1 MIKIH
6 KLEDGDIIK
15 ILPFIDKDDKIT
27 WCKEHSCAVID
38 KQSIYDSSDK
48 QYLRRISHTLYRN
61 DGDKKLPVQIRYA
74 YNIYVD
80 GEIKVMNVG
89 RTIQDIITTSPQVL
103 DIRSNH
109 QLFVVKDEVSAA
121 VVAGMTALGQFLP
134 DWKKSY
140 VSEKSWTPPISDI
153 NSKEEWYSFIKTNQ
167 PDFDNHIESNNI
179 FVHKEKLLKYLGKDM
194 LGDLISDDR
203 QKKLDKLGI

>member
-27 WCKEHSCAVID
+27 WCKQYTCAVIN
-38 KQSIYDSSDK
+38 KQSIYDNSDK

-74 YNIYVD
+74 YNIYIG
-80 GEIKVMNVG
+80 GEIKIMNVS
-89 RTIQDIITTSPQVL
+89 RTIQDIITNNPEVL
-103 DIRSNH
+103 DIRSN
-109 QLFVVKDEVSAA
+109 
-121 VVAGMTALGQFLP
+121 
-134 DWKKSY
+134 KKSY
-140 VSEKSWTPPISDI
+140 IKDHNWTPPVNDMD
-153 NSKEEWYSFIKTNQ
+153 SKDEWHSYIKTNQ

-179 FVHKEKLLKYLGKDM
+179 FVHKQKLVKFLGTDM

-203 QKKLDKLGI
+203 QKKLQSIGI

>member
-38 KQSIYDSSDK
+38 KQSIYDNSDK

-74 YNIYVD
+74 YNIYIR
-80 GEIKVMNVG
+80 GEIKIMNVS

-121 VVAGMTALGQFLP
+121 GQFFP

-140 VSEKSWTPPISDI
+140 VSQKSWTPPVSDI
-153 NSKEEWYSFIKTNQ
+153 NSKDEWYSYIKTNQ

-179 FVHKEKLLKYLGKDM
+179 FVHKQKLVKYLGTDM

>member
-27 WCKEHSCAVID
+27 WCKDYTCAVID
-38 KQSIYDSSDK
+38 KQSIYDNSDK
-48 QYLRRISHTLYRN
+48 QYLRKISHTLYRN
-61 DGDKKLPVQIRYA
+61 DGDKKLTVQIRYA
-74 YNIYVD
+74 YNIYIR
-80 GEIKVMNVG
+80 GEIKIMNVS
-89 RTIQDIITTSPQVL
+89 RTLCKVPIFDIQDIISNNPDVL

-109 QLFVVKDEVSAA
+109 QLFVVKDEVSA
-121 VVAGMTALGQFLP
+121 GGQFFP

-140 VSEKSWTPPISDI
+140 VSEKSWTPPVNDI
-153 NSKEEWYSFIKTNQ
+153 NSKDEWYSYIKTNQ
-167 PDFDNHIESNNI
+167 PDFHNHIESNNI
-179 FVHKEKLLKYLGKDM
+179 FVHKEKLVKYLGTDM

-203 QKKLDKLGI
+203 QKKLDELGI

>member
-15 ILPFIDKDDKIT
+15 ILPFIDKDNKIT
-27 WCKEHSCAVID
+27 WCKSYSCAVIN
-38 KQSIYDSSDK
+38 KQSIYDNSDK

-61 DGDKKLPVQIRYA
+61 DGDKKLTVQIRYA
-74 YNIYVD
+74 YNIYIR
-80 GEIKVMNVG
+80 GEIKIMNVS
-89 RTIQDIITTSPQVL
+89 RTIQDIITNNPEVL
-103 DIRSNH
+103 DIRSNKH
-109 QLFVVKDEVSAA
+109 LNIVGEMKSGFPSWE
-121 VVAGMTALGQFLP
+121 
-134 DWKKSY
+134 KSY
-140 VSEKSWTPPISDI
+140 IKDHNWTPPISDI

-179 FVHKEKLLKYLGKDM
+179 FVHKEKLVKYLGKDM

>member
-27 WCKEHSCAVID
+27 WCKSYSCAVID
-38 KQSIYDSSDK
+38 KQSIYDNSDK

-74 YNIYVD
+74 YNIYVG
-80 GEIKVMNVG
+80 GEIKIMNVSK
-89 RTIQDIITTSPQVL
+89 TIQDIITTSPTQVL

-109 QLFVVKDEVSAA
+109 QLFVVKDEVP
-121 VVAGMTALGQFLP
+121 AGGQFFP

-140 VSEKSWTPPISDI
+140 VSEKSWTPPVSDI

-179 FVHKEKLLKYLGKDM
+179 FVHKEKLVKYLGKDM

>member
-27 WCKEHSCAVID
+27 WCKSYSCAVID
-38 KQSIYDSSDK
+38 RQSIYDNSDK

-74 YNIYVD
+74 YNIYVG
-80 GEIKVMNVG
+80 GEIKIMNVSK
-89 RTIQDIITTSPQVL
+89 TIQDIITTSPTQVL

-109 QLFVVKDEVSAA
+109 QLFVVKDEVPAA
-121 VVAGMTALGQFLP
+121 GQFLP

-140 VSEKSWTPPISDI
+140 VSEKSWTPPVSDI

-179 FVHKEKLLKYLGKDM
+179 FVHKEKLVKYLGKDM

>member
-27 WCKEHSCAVID
+27 WCKSYSCAVID

-61 DGDKKLPVQIRYA
+61 DGDKKLPIQIRYA
-74 YNIYVD
+74 YNIYIR

-89 RTIQDIITTSPQVL
+89 KTIQDIITTSPTQVL

-109 QLFVVKDEVSAA
+109 QLFVVKDEVP
-121 VVAGMTALGQFLP
+121 AGGQFLP

-179 FVHKEKLLKYLGKDM
+179 FVHKEKLVKYLGKDM

>member
-15 ILPFIDKDDKIT
+15 ILPFIDKDNKIT
-27 WCKEHSCAVID
+27 WCKSYSCAVID

-61 DGDKKLPVQIRYA
+61 DGDKKLPVQVRYA
-74 YNIYVD
+74 YNIYIL
-80 GEIKVMNVG
+80 GEIKVMNVS
-89 RTIQDIITTSPQVL
+89 RTIQDIISNNPEVL

-109 QLFVVKDEVSAA
+109 QLFVVKDEVP
-121 VVAGMTALGQFLP
+121 AGGQFFP

-179 FVHKEKLLKYLGKDM
+179 FVHKEKLVKYLGKDM
-194 LGDLISDDR
+194 LGEIISDDR

>member
-1 MIKIH
+1 
-6 KLEDGDIIK
+6 
-15 ILPFIDKDDKIT
+15 
-27 WCKEHSCAVID
+27 
-38 KQSIYDSSDK
+38 
-48 QYLRRISHTLYRN
+48 
-61 DGDKKLPVQIRYA
+61 
-74 YNIYVD
+74 
-80 GEIKVMNVG
+80 MNVS
-89 RTIQDIITTSPQVL
+89 RTIQDIISSNPEVL

-109 QLFVVKDEVSAA
+109 QLFVVKDEVSA
-121 VVAGMTALGQFLP
+121 GGQFFP

-153 NSKEEWYSFIKTNQ
+153 NSKDEWYSYIKTNQ

-179 FVHKEKLLKYLGKDM
+179 FVHKQKLVKYLGSDM

>member
-27 WCKEHSCAVID
+27 WCKSYSCAVID
-38 KQSIYDSSDK
+38 RQSIYDNSDK

-74 YNIYVD
+74 YNIYVG
-80 GEIKVMNVG
+80 GEIKIMNVSK
-89 RTIQDIITTSPQVL
+89 TIQDIITTSPTQVL

-109 QLFVVKDEVSAA
+109 QLFVVKDEVPAA
-121 VVAGMTALGQFLP
+121 GQFLP

-140 VSEKSWTPPISDI
+140 VSEKSWTPPVSDI

-179 FVHKEKLLKYLGKDM
+179 FVNKEKLVKYLGSDM

>member
-15 ILPFIDKDDKIT
+15 ILPFIDKDNKIT
-27 WCKEHSCAVID
+27 WCKSYSCAVIN
-38 KQSIYDSSDK
+38 KQSIYDNSDK
-48 QYLRRISHTLYRN
+48 QYLRKISHTLYRN
-61 DGDKKLPVQIRYA
+61 DGDKKLTVQIRYA
-74 YNIYVD
+74 YNIYIR
-80 GEIKVMNVG
+80 GEIKIMNVS
-89 RTIQDIITTSPQVL
+89 RTIQDIITNNTEVL
-103 DIRSNH
+103 DIRSNKH
-109 QLFVVKDEVSAA
+109 LNIVGEMKSGFPSWE
-121 VVAGMTALGQFLP
+121 
-134 DWKKSY
+134 KSY
-140 VSEKSWTPPISDI
+140 IKDHNWTPPVSDI

-179 FVHKEKLLKYLGKDM
+179 FVHKEKLVKYLGKDM

>member
-27 WCKEHSCAVID
+27 WYKSYICAVID

-61 DGDKKLPVQIRYA
+61 DGDKKLPVQVRYA
-74 YNIYVD
+74 YNIYIG
-80 GEIKVMNVG
+80 GEIKVMNVS
-89 RTIQDIITTSPQVL
+89 RTIQDIITNNPEVL

-109 QLFVVKDEVSAA
+109 QLFVVKDEVSA
-121 VVAGMTALGQFLP
+121 GGQFFP

-140 VSEKSWTPPISDI
+140 VSEKSWTPPVNDI
-153 NSKEEWYSFIKTNQ
+153 NSKDEWYSYIKTNQ

-179 FVHKEKLLKYLGKDM
+179 FVHKEKLVKYLGTDM

>member
-38 KQSIYDSSDK
+38 KQSIYDNSDK
-48 QYLRRISHTLYRN
+48 RYLRKISHTLYRN
-61 DGDKKLPVQIRYA
+61 HGDKKLPVQIRYA
-74 YNIYVD
+74 YNIYIG
-80 GEIKVMNVG
+80 GEIKIMNVS

-121 VVAGMTALGQFLP
+121 GQFFP

-140 VSEKSWTPPISDI
+140 VSEKSWTPPVNDI
-153 NSKEEWYSFIKTNQ
+153 NSKDEWYSYIKTNQ

-179 FVHKEKLLKYLGKDM
+179 FVHKEKLVKYLGSDM

>member
-27 WCKEHSCAVID
+27 WCKSYSCAVID
-38 KQSIYDSSDK
+38 KQSIYDNSDK

-74 YNIYVD
+74 YNIYIL
-80 GEIKVMNVG
+80 GEIKIMNVS
-89 RTIQDIITTSPQVL
+89 RTIQDIITTNPQVL

-109 QLFVVKDEVSAA
+109 QLFVVKDEVP
-121 VVAGMTALGQFLP
+121 AGGQFFP

-179 FVHKEKLLKYLGKDM
+179 FVHKEKLVKYLGKDM

>member
-15 ILPFIDKDDKIT
+15 ILPFIDKDNKIT
-27 WCKEHSCAVID
+27 WCKSYSCAVIN
-38 KQSIYDSSDK
+38 KQSIYDNSDK

-74 YNIYVD
+74 YNIYIG
-80 GEIKVMNVG
+80 GENKIMNVS
-89 RTIQDIITTSPQVL
+89 RTIQDIITNNTEVL
-103 DIRSNH
+103 DIRSNKH
-109 QLFVVKDEVSAA
+109 LNIVGEMKSGFPSWE
-121 VVAGMTALGQFLP
+121 
-134 DWKKSY
+134 KSY
-140 VSEKSWTPPISDI
+140 IKDHNWTPPISDI
-153 NSKEEWYSFIKTNQ
+153 NSKEEWHSYIKTNQ

-179 FVHKEKLLKYLGKDM
+179 FVHKEKLVKYLGKDM

>member
-1 MIKIH
+1 MIFISMK
-6 KLEDGDIIK
+6 G
-15 ILPFIDKDDKIT
+15 ILTP
-27 WCKEHSCAVID
+27 EE
-38 KQSIYDSSDK
+38 K

-74 YNIYVD
+74 YNIYVG
-80 GEIKVMNVG
+80 GEIKIMNVS
-89 RTIQDIITTSPQVL
+89 RTIQDIITNNPQVL

-109 QLFVVKDEVSAA
+109 QLFVVKHEVP
-121 VVAGMTALGQFLP
+121 AGGQFFP

-140 VSEKSWTPPISDI
+140 VSEKNWTPPISDI

-179 FVHKEKLLKYLGKDM
+179 FVHKEKLVKYLGKDM

>member
-15 ILPFIDKDDKIT
+15 ILPCIDKDDKIT
-27 WCKEHSCAVID
+27 WCKSYSCAVID

-48 QYLRRISHTLYRN
+48 QYLRRISHILYRN

-74 YNIYVD
+74 YNIYVG
-80 GEIKVMNVG
+80 GEIKIMNVS
-89 RTIQDIITTSPQVL
+89 RTIQDIITNNPQVL

-109 QLFVVKDEVSAA
+109 QLFVVKDEVP
-121 VVAGMTALGQFLP
+121 AGGQFFP

-140 VSEKSWTPPISDI
+140 VSEKNWTPPISDI

-179 FVHKEKLLKYLGKDM
+179 FVHKEKLVKYLGKDM

>member
-15 ILPFIDKDDKIT
+15 ILPFIDKDNKIT
-27 WCKEHSCAVID
+27 WCKSYSCAVIN
-38 KQSIYDSSDK
+38 KQSIYDNSDK

-74 YNIYVD
+74 YNIYIG
-80 GEIKVMNVG
+80 GEIKIMNVS
-89 RTIQDIITTSPQVL
+89 RTIQDIITNNPEVL
-103 DIRSNH
+103 DIRSNKH
-109 QLFVVKDEVSAA
+109 LNIVGEMKSGFPSWE
-121 VVAGMTALGQFLP
+121 
-134 DWKKSY
+134 KSY
-140 VSEKSWTPPISDI
+140 IKDHNWTPPISDI
-153 NSKEEWYSFIKTNQ
+153 NSKEEWHSYIKTNQ

-179 FVHKEKLLKYLGKDM
+179 FVHKEKLVKYLGKDM

>member
-27 WCKEHSCAVID
+27 WCKSYSCAVID

-48 QYLRRISHTLYRN
+48 QYLRRISHILYRN

-74 YNIYVD
+74 YNIYID
-80 GEIKVMNVG
+80 GEIKVMNVSK
-89 RTIQDIITTSPQVL
+89 TIQDIITTSPTQVL

-109 QLFVVKDEVSAA
+109 QLFVVKDEVSA
-121 VVAGMTALGQFLP
+121 GGQFFP

-140 VSEKSWTPPISDI
+140 VSEKSWTPPVSDI

-179 FVHKEKLLKYLGKDM
+179 FVHKEKLVKYLGKDM

>member
-27 WCKEHSCAVID
+27 WCKDYTCAVIN
-38 KQSIYDSSDK
+38 KQSIYDNSDK

-61 DGDKKLPVQIRYA
+61 DGDVKLPVQIRYA
-74 YNIYVD
+74 YNIYIG
-80 GEIKVMNVG
+80 GEIKIMNVS

-103 DIRSNH
+103 DIRSNKH
-109 QLFVVKDEVSAA
+109 LNIVQEMKSGFPSWE
-121 VVAGMTALGQFLP
+121 
-134 DWKKSY
+134 KSY
-140 VSEKSWTPPISDI
+140 IKDNNWTPPVSDI
-153 NSKEEWYSFIKTNQ
+153 NSKDEWYSYIKTNQ

-179 FVHKEKLLKYLGKDM
+179 FVHKQKLVKYLGTDM

>member
-15 ILPFIDKDDKIT
+15 ILPFIDKDNKIT
-27 WCKEHSCAVID
+27 WCKSYSCAVID
-38 KQSIYDSSDK
+38 RQSIYDNSDK

-61 DGDKKLPVQIRYA
+61 DGDKKLPVQVRYA
-74 YNIYVD
+74 YNIYIG
-80 GEIKVMNVG
+80 GEIKVMNVS

-109 QLFVVKDEVSAA
+109 QLFVVKDEVP
-121 VVAGMTALGQFLP
+121 AGGQFFP

-140 VSEKSWTPPISDI
+140 VSEKSWTPPVSDI
-153 NSKEEWYSFIKTNQ
+153 NSKDEWYSFIKTNQ

-179 FVHKEKLLKYLGKDM
+179 FVHKEKLVKYLGKDM

>member
-121 VVAGMTALGQFLP
+121 GQFFTRLEE
-134 DWKKSY
+134 SY

-179 FVHKEKLLKYLGKDM
+179 FVHKEKLVKYIGKDM

>member
-27 WCKEHSCAVID
+27 WCKSYSCAVID
-38 KQSIYDSSDK
+38 KQSIYDNSDK

-74 YNIYVD
+74 YNIYIR
-80 GEIKVMNVG
+80 GEIKVMNVT
-89 RTIQDIITTSPQVL
+89 RTIQDIITNSPQVL

-109 QLFVVKDEVSAA
+109 QLFVVKDEVSA
-121 VVAGMTALGQFLP
+121 GGQFFP

-179 FVHKEKLLKYLGKDM
+179 FVHKEKLVKYLGKDM

>member
-27 WCKEHSCAVID
+27 WCKSYSCAVID
-38 KQSIYDSSDK
+38 KQSIYDNSDK

-74 YNIYVD
+74 YNIYIL
-80 GEIKVMNVG
+80 GEIKIMNVS
-89 RTIQDIITTSPQVL
+89 RTIQDIITTNPQVL

-109 QLFVVKDEVSAA
+109 QLFVVKDEVSA
-121 VVAGMTALGQFLP
+121 GGQFFP

-179 FVHKEKLLKYLGKDM
+179 FVHKEKLVKYLGKDM

>member
-27 WCKEHSCAVID
+27 WCKSYSCAVID

-74 YNIYVD
+74 YNIYIL
-80 GEIKVMNVG
+80 GEIKIMNVS

-121 VVAGMTALGQFLP
+121 GQFLP

-179 FVHKEKLLKYLGKDM
+179 FVHKEKLVKYLGKDM

>member
-74 YNIYVD
+74 YNIYIR
-80 GEIKVMNVG
+80 GEIKVMNVT
-89 RTIQDIITTSPQVL
+89 RTIQDIITNSPQVL

-121 VVAGMTALGQFLP
+121 GQFFP

-179 FVHKEKLLKYLGKDM
+179 FVHKEKLVKYLGKDM

>member
-6 KLEDGDIIK
+6 KLEDCDIIK
-15 ILPFIDKDDKIT
+15 ILPMIDKDNKIT
-27 WCKEHSCAVID
+27 WCKQYTCAVIN
-38 KQSIYDSSDK
+38 KQSIYDNSDK

-74 YNIYVD
+74 YNIYVG

-89 RTIQDIITTSPQVL
+89 RTIQDIITNSPEVL
-103 DIRSNH
+103 DIRSNKH
-109 QLFVVKDEVSAA
+109 LNIVQEMKSGFPSWE
-121 VVAGMTALGQFLP
+121 
-134 DWKKSY
+134 KSY
-140 VSEKSWTPPISDI
+140 IKDHNWTPPVNDMD
-153 NSKEEWYSFIKTNQ
+153 SKDEWYSYIKTNQ
-167 PDFDNHIESNNI
+167 PDFDTYIESNNI
-179 FVHKEKLLKYLGKDM
+179 FVHKEKLVKYLGTDM